1 MEKIVA
7 VVICGFIALSAADG
21 PAAATNRD
29 DLLRSASRL
38 SGLPVRRVVPK
49 RVLTG
54 PRYDAAVLRAAYR
67 EYPRSLRSIDAALYA
82 RLGLTPR
89 SLQTPLASNVHASRA
104 WYDPV
109 GRRLLLRRAPAAKRA
124 WVVNELVRALVDQNF
139 NLRRIAKLRVRD
151 RDRAI
156 AAKSIVD
163 GTAALASGVSA
174 SPVRGTPL
182 ERFLELESGL
192 AAGKALAKELRYLG
206 GSRAL
211 ASALR
216 LFPQTTEQLLHIDK
230 FLERERALPV
240 RLPTRIGDWRLRASE
255 TFGELDVRSLLLA
268 FGVPN
273 AVAAAEGWGGGRI
286 GLYVSP
292 TGQTTAAL
300 ALQWDTVD
308 DSAEWRAA
316 VTRYVGA
323 AFPGATARDCPPLDG
338 CWSSTWHVAAGVLG
352 SASVF
357 ASGPAS
363 DTLAAALLAQI

>member
-1 MEKIVA
+1 MLA
-7 VVICGFIALSAADG
+7 G
-21 PAAATNRD
+21 PQ
-29 DLLRSASRL
+29 
-38 SGLPVRRVVPK
+38 
-49 RVLTG
+49 
-54 PRYDAAVLRAAYR
+54 YDAALSRAADR
-67 EYPRSLRSIDAALYA
+67 EYPRSLRSIDTALYA
-82 RLGLTPR
+82 RLGLMPR
-89 SLQTPLASNVHASRA
+89 SLQASSRRTPMRHAPGTTRLA
-104 WYDPV
+104 
-109 GRRLLLRRAPAAKRA
+109 RRLLLRRTPTAQRA

-139 NLRRIAKLRVRD
+139 NLRRIATLRVRD
-151 RDRAI
+151 RDRAL

-182 ERFLELESGL
+182 ERFVELESGL
-192 AAGKALAKELRYLG
+192 GAGKALAKELRYLG
-206 GSRAL
+206 GAPAL

-230 FLERERALPV
+230 FLQRERALPV
-240 RLPTRIGDWRLRASE
+240 RLPTRIGDWRLSASE
-255 TFGELDVRSLLLA
+255 TFGELDVRSLLQA

-300 ALQWDTVD
+300 ALRWDTVE

-338 CWSSTWHVAAGVLG
+338 CWSSTWDVAAGVLG